1 MGKIRKDNIG
11 KSVLA
16 RCAVICFAVVVISFS
31 LIPGLAAQGVGG
43 SVNVTVNAPEY
54 VEGTF
59 NASIDVDSVTDFNS
73 GEFDLSFNSSV
84 VNVTCVKGGK
94 IDGKAVP
101 LFDWDFIDADTVK
114 VLVKLPGAEGAS
126 GSGNLAEIEF
136 QVNGK
141 SCDKSKL
148 DISKGLLSDTRG
160 VKEIEAD
167 WYDAEVTVGAAELP
181 NMTMTVTPGSIPVSV
196 PALVTINVSDGNTGA
211 PINGAIVK
219 ISKLPWWPGESNTT
233 INGECSFTVTSNF
246 PGSIDVDANAPG
258 YKNASTELI
267 VATELPNM
275 TMTVTPGSI
284 PVSVPTL
291 VTINVSDGNTGAPI
305 SGAIVKISKLP
316 WWPGESNTTI
326 NGECSFTVTSNY
338 PGSIDVDASAPGY
351 NDASAELIV
360 ATGPTLAWEIEPPT
374 SVEQGDNVTFDL
386 CFSEPAS
393 YVISIK
399 NSSGL
404 VVTSWS
410 GTEKDPK
417 PVIWTMTTSDALG
430 DYTIE
435 ITIEDV
441 VVATRTVTVS
451 EPIERVLVTV
461 NAPEHVEKGGT
472 FVATIWVEHVTYF
485 NAAQFDL
492 SFNSSV
498 VNVTDVKD
506 GKINGANVTIFDWR
520 LNPDKDT
527 ARVIIMMPIGEG
539 VSGSGYLAEVEFEV
553 TGEAGEKSELKF
565 SNGKLVDSEAKEI
578 AAKWIGDEVTVK
590 E

>member
-1 MGKIRKDNIG
+1 MSKSRKDKIE
-11 KSVLA
+11 KSLLVKG
-16 RCAVICFAVVVISFS
+16 AVICFAIVAISFS
-31 LIPGLAAQGVGG
+31 LISGLAAQGTGDTVNV
-43 SVNVTVNAPEY
+43 SVNVPEY

-59 NASIDVDSVTDFNS
+59 NASIDVDSITDFNS

-84 VNVTCVKGGK
+84 VNVTGVKDGK
-94 IDGKAVP
+94 INRANVP
-101 LFDWDFIDADTVK
+101 IFNWDFIDADTVK

-136 QVNGK
+136 EVKGK
-141 SCDKSKL
+141 GGDKSKL
-148 DISKGLLSDTRG
+148 DISKVLLSDTSG
-160 VKEIEAD
+160 VKEIEAE

-181 NMTMTVTPGSIPVSV
+181 NMTMTVTPGAIPVSV
-196 PALVTINVSDGNTGA
+196 PTLVTINVTDGTTGA

-233 INGECSFTVTSNF
+233 INGECSFN
-246 PGSIDVDANAPG
+246 
-258 YKNASTELI
+258 
-267 VATELPNM
+267 
-275 TMTVTPGSI
+275 
-284 PVSVPTL
+284 
-291 VTINVSDGNTGAPI
+291 
-305 SGAIVKISKLP
+305 
-316 WWPGESNTTI
+316 
-326 NGECSFTVTSNY
+326 VTSNY
-338 PGSIDVDASAPGY
+338 PGSIDVDVTAPGY

-410 GTEKDPK
+410 GTEKDPE
-417 PVIWTMTTSDALG
+417 PVTWTMTTSDALG

-441 VVATRTVTVS
+441 VVATRMFTVS

-461 NAPEHVEKGGT
+461 NAPEYVEKGGT
-472 FVATIWVEHVTYF
+472 FIVTIEVETVTDL

-539 VSGSGYLAEVEFEV
+539 VSGSGYLAEVEFEMK
-553 TGEAGEKSELKF
+553 GEAGEKSELKF